1 MNHHLECDPI
11 IVLKHLKSPGARVEI
26 IVWEAEN
33 QDSDL

>member
-11 IVLKHLKSPGARVEI
+11 IVLKHLKSQGARVEI